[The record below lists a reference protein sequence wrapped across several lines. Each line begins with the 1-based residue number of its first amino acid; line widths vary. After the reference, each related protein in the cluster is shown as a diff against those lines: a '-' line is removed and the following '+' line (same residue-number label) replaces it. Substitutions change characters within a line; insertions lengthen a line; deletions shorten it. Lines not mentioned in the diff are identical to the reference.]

1 MKIESRKKGEAM
13 NANQIINMIMRTV
26 MRRVINKGVNM
37 GIDGASRMASKAAN
51 RGKAKPDVYV
61 DDHGNVVDPAAR
73 KSRDV

>member
-1 MKIESRKKGEAM
+1 M

-26 MRRVINKGVNM
+26 MRRVVNKGVNM
-37 GIDGASRMASKAAN
+37 GIDGASKMAPKATN

-73 KSRDV
+73 NSRDA